1 MKHAPPDLKANIE
14 SLMSSLDENEIF
26 RIKKGRMINNE
37 NIIKD
42 VIAVGLQNLMLGEK
56 NPLSD
61 YNTAFKWLQMQR
73 RMKPVSLTLLQD
85 QSGTPASHIQPVLP
99 QTPLEPAPIPSLP
112 TSTKADKD
120 AEDDPEQVSE
130 VEKILQDLANGV
142 VDETLPR
149 LTEEDIAFHM
159 DEVVVEEE
167 EVVEEDSDDDSN
179 DESDIGWIN
188 EEE

>member
-1 MKHAPPDLKANIE
+1 
-14 SLMSSLDENEIF
+14 MSSLDENEIY
-26 RIKKGRMINNE
+26 RIKKGRMINDE

-42 VIAVGLQNLMLGEK
+42 VIAVGLQNLMSGEK

-61 YNTAFKWLQMQR
+61 YNTAFKRLQMRR

-85 QSGTPASHIQPVLP
+85 QSETPASHIQPVLP

-112 TSTKADKD
+112 TSTEADED

-130 VEKILQDLANGV
+130 VEKIFQDLANGV

-149 LTEEDIAFHM
+149 LTEEDIAFDM

-188 EEE
+188 EEERDSGIL